1 MPSTLVHLTPVI
13 ASALLVALTARAM
26 WRDRRHTPGAGAYAA
41 ALIAQLVWLVGY
53 AGELLAPGLDH
64 KLLWDDLSWLPT
76 TFVGGAALRFATER
90 TARRR
95 AGDALLLAYSVVVA
109 PAALWIATER
119 WHGALRDGAYVAD
132 APPFGALFY
141 PFTEIDV
148 LVSLAVLLAV
158 VAAAGLVLFD
168 AWGHRGRYRI
178 VSALLGLGIAG
189 PMVFGYF
196 AVIVGITWAGQRD
209 IAPLTFG
216 SFALVTALA
225 LRWGRGLEVVPVARE
240 RIVEGL
246 ADAILVVDARDRIID
261 ANAAGRAV
269 LSLDASH
276 ALEPSPGARA
286 LLDAIRDGATSF
298 EREGRRF
305 DVRVSSVGEGTFE
318 RDARS
323 IVLHDVSALH
333 AANTELRAVRDD
345 LERRVV
351 ERTAEVVERERTLR
365 AIFEH
370 SIQLMGLVARDG
382 RVVRVNPA
390 VVRLAGVEEHALLGR
405 SLWDSPLWGS
415 DAEQIARVRDGLA
428 RAARGEAFRMLATH
442 VDSGGRVHHVD
453 FSLSPVLDASGE
465 VALIVAE
472 GRDVTELR
480 ALEERLH
487 HLQRLE
493 ALGRL
498 AGSVAHD
505 FNNLLAAI
513 TGNAEIARDGVPPG
527 SLAAD
532 ALRDV
537 LNASESATTLTRQLL
552 ALGRK
557 QPAGI
562 GAVDVATAFEKL
574 RGILAPLLG
583 SEVRLVT
590 SCAPGTGE
598 VRLDPGPFEQV
609 VMNLAL
615 NARDAMPGGGTL
627 TISAEQRS
635 FDEHD
640 ARARDVAPGDHVVV
654 SVADTGAGMS
664 DEVKERAFEPF
675 FTTKPEGQGTGLGL
689 ATVYG
694 IVRNA
699 GGVVE
704 LESAPGRG
712 TRFEIVLPRVE
723 PRDAPHAA
731 PASRVVPRGGRQGR
745 ILVAE
750 DRPDVSAVI
759 QRVLTLAGHTVVL
772 AATGA
777 EALEILERGPVPDL
791 LVTDVRMP
799 GMDGPTLAREAR
811 RKHPGLGVLFLS
823 GYADKPI
830 DVDSGDPLLAKPFTP
845 AALADAVRDLLERDA
860 ASARGAATR

>member
-1 MPSTLVHLTPVI
+1 MI
-13 ASALLVALTARAM
+13 ASALLVALLARAM
-26 WRDRRHTPGAGAYAA
+26 WRDRKHTPGAGAYAV
-41 ALIAQLVWLVGY
+41 ALVAQLAWLAGY
-53 AGELLAPGLDH
+53 TGELLAADLDR
-64 KLLWDDLSWLPT
+64 KLLWDDLTWLPT
-76 TFVGGAALRFATER
+76 AIVGGAALRFAGER
-90 TARRR
+90 TGRRR
-95 AGDALLLAYSVVVA
+95 AGDALLLAYAVVVV
-109 PAALWIATER
+109 PAALWIAAER
-119 WHGALRDGAYVAD
+119 WHRTLRDGAYVAD

-141 PFTEIDV
+141 PFHALDV
-148 LVSLAVLLAV
+148 ALSLAVLLAV
-158 VAAAGLVLFD
+158 VGASGLVVAD
-168 AWGHRGRYRI
+168 AWGHRGRSRV
-178 VSALLGLGIAG
+178 VSALLAIGIAG

-196 AVIVGITWAGQRD
+196 AVIAGITWAGQRD

-216 SFALVTALA
+216 TFALVTALA
-225 LRWGRGLEVVPVARE
+225 VRWGRGLEVVPVARE

-246 ADAILVVDARDRIID
+246 SDAVLVVDARDRVID
-261 ANAAGRAV
+261 ANAAARAL
-269 LSLDASH
+269 LSLDASST
-276 ALEPSPGARA
+276 AEPSTAVRA
-286 LLDAIRDGATSF
+286 VLASIRDGATSI
-298 EREGRRF
+298 ELEGRRF
-305 DVRVSSVGEGTFE
+305 DVRVSSIGEGTFE

-345 LERRVV
+345 LERRVA

-370 SIQLMGLVARDG
+370 SIQLMGLVSRDG
-382 RVVRVNPA
+382 RILRVNPA
-390 VVRLAGVEEHALLGR
+390 VLALAGVDEQALLGR
-405 SLWDSPLWGS
+405 ALWESPLWGS
-415 DAEQIARVRDGLA
+415 DAEQIARVREGLA
-428 RAARGEAFRMLATH
+428 LAARGEPFRMLATH
-442 VDSGGRVHHVD
+442 AGAAGRVHHVD
-453 FSLSPVLDASGE
+453 FSLSPVLDASGA

-480 ALEERLH
+480 RAEQERRTLEERLH

-513 TGNAEIARDGVPPG
+513 TANAELARAEAPEG
-527 SLAAD
+527 SLGAD

-537 LNASESATTLTRQLL
+537 LHASESAATLTRQLL

-562 GAVDVATAFEKL
+562 GAVDVGAALEKL
-574 RGILAPLLG
+574 RGLLAPLLG
-583 SEVRLVT
+583 PGVRLVT
-590 SCAPGTGE
+590 SCAPGIGE
-598 VRLDPGPFEQV
+598 VRLDAGPFEQV

-627 TISAEQRS
+627 TIAAEPRA
-635 FDEHD
+635 FDEHE
-640 ARARDVAPGDHVVV
+640 ARARDVAPGEHVLVTV
-654 SVADTGAGMS
+654 TDTGAGMS
-664 DEVKERAFEPF
+664 DDVKERAFEPF
-675 FTTKPEGQGTGLGL
+675 FTTKPEGKGTGLGL

-704 LESAPGRG
+704 LESAPGQG
-712 TRFEIVLPRVE
+712 TRFEIVLPRAA
-723 PRDAPHAA
+723 PRAASHAA
-731 PASRVVPRGGRQGR
+731 APVSRVVPRGGRQGR

-759 QRVLTLAGHTVVL
+759 QRVLTLAGHSVVL

-777 EALEILERGPVPDL
+777 EALELLARGPKPDL

-811 RKHPGLGVLFLS
+811 RLHPALGVLFLS
-823 GYADKPI
+823 GYADKPL
-830 DVDSGDPLLAKPFTP
+830 DVETGDPLLAKPFTP
-845 AALADAVRDLLERDA
+845 AALADAVRELLERSGTA
-860 ASARGAATR
+860 GTAATR